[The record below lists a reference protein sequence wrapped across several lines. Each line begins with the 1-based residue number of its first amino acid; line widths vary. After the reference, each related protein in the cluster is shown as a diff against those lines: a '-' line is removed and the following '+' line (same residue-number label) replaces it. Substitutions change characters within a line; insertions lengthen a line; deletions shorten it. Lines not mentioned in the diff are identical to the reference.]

1 MPEDIRSHIEAGYV
15 VLTRRAIVMSR
26 FSLLASLPRLAAP
39 LAAQD
44 SGYSYDFRER
54 TRALAFD
61 PARLFAR
68 TSPGT
73 HSDTFTIL
81 LNMLYHFLGSSIR
94 NINCSASGLPDND
107 QRWHKSISNVRFNAG
122 RLRGELTVRRFAS
135 FSAFLLLLCNTAYA
149 APYRAEIIRD
159 DWGIPHITGSSD
171 ADAVF
176 GMIYAQAEDDF
187 NRIEMNYL
195 GSLGRLAE
203 AEGDKALWQD
213 LRQRL
218 WIDPNELKAEY
229 AKSPPWLRKLMQ
241 AWAAGLNQY
250 LSDHPEMKPKV
261 LTRFEPWMAL
271 SFSEGSIGGDI
282 SRVSL
287 SQLQAFYERRT
298 VALTDEER
306 GVVTREPAG
315 SNGFVIAPSHSASGH
330 PLLLINP
337 HTSFFFR
344 AEQHVTSGQGLN
356 TYGAATWGQ
365 FFIYQGFNQNAGWM
379 HTTSSADTIDEF
391 AETVEKLAGGNK
403 WTYRYGKNERP
414 VAVKIVALAYRKP
427 DGTIGSR
434 VFNTYATHHG
444 PVVREAEGKWISAA
458 LMHRPVAALQ
468 QSFLRTKVKD
478 LAGFRRLAQLQAN
491 STNNTLFA
499 SKSGETAL
507 FLPQFMPRRD
517 PRFDYTKPVDGSD
530 PATDWK
536 GLHPFHELP
545 QVVSPSNGWAMNVN
559 DGPWWAAGADSP
571 KQSAYTRY
579 FDQVGIRPRTT
590 AALRVLAARRSFTL
604 DQLLEAAYDPW
615 IPLFAEQLPGLVA
628 AQARNPDASR
638 GKAVE
643 LLAGWDHRWSLSS
656 TETSL
661 AVFWADAL
669 WERAAAAAG
678 VPMAPVQQALMA
690 QASDAEKLASLDAA
704 IARLKADFGS
714 WQVPWG
720 EINRFQRLDG
730 AIVRT
735 FDDAKTSIPVPFVSA
750 NWGSLASF
758 GAQRY
763 PGTRRYYG
771 DFGNSFV
778 AVVEFGPRVRARA
791 VSAGGLSSD
800 PASPHF
806 NDQAKRYAQGNL
818 RTVYFYP
825 EDLTEKV
832 SSRKV
837 VRSNY

>member
-1 MPEDIRSHIEAGYV
+1 MSDHKPRWRQGRSGAT
-15 VLTRRAIVMSR
+15 L
-26 FSLLASLPRLAAP
+26 
-39 LAAQD
+39 
-44 SGYSYDFRER
+44 
-54 TRALAFD
+54 
-61 PARLFAR
+61 
-68 TSPGT
+68 
-73 HSDTFTIL
+73 
-81 LNMLYHFLGSSIR
+81 
-94 NINCSASGLPDND
+94 
-107 QRWHKSISNVRFNAG
+107 NAG
-122 RLRGELTVRRFAS
+122 QLRGELTVRRLATFCA
-135 FSAFLLLLCNTAYA
+135 FSLLLCTTAHA
-149 APYRAEIIRD
+149 SPYRAEIVRD
-159 DWGIPHITGSSD
+159 DWGVPHITGRSD

-195 GSLGRLAE
+195 TSLGRLAE
-203 AEGDKALWQD
+203 SEGEKALWQD

-218 WIDPNELKAEY
+218 WIDPNELKADY

-250 LSDHPEMKPKV
+250 LLDHPDVKPKV
-261 LTRFEPWMAL
+261 LMRFEPWMAL
-271 SFSEGSIGGDI
+271 SFSEGSIGADI

-287 SQLQAFYERRT
+287 SQLQAFYERRAI
-298 VALTDEER
+298 ALTAEER
-306 GVVTREPAG
+306 GLVPREPTG
-315 SNGFVIAPSHSASGH
+315 SNGFVIAPSHSASGN

-391 AETVEKLAGGNK
+391 AQTVAKATGGDG
-403 WTYRYGKNERP
+403 WTYRYGKEQRP
-414 VAVKIVALAYRKP
+414 VNVETVALTYRKP
-427 DGTIGSR
+427 DGTFSSR
-434 VFNTYATHHG
+434 MFNTYATHHG
-444 PVVREAEGKWISAA
+444 PVVREADGKWISAA

-478 LAGFRRLAQLQAN
+478 LAGFRRVAELQAN

-499 SKSGETAL
+499 SKTGETAL
-507 FLPQFMPRRD
+507 LLPQFMPRRD

-530 PATDWK
+530 PATDWQ
-536 GLHPFHELP
+536 GLHPFLELP
-545 QVVSPSNGWAMNVN
+545 QVVSPANGWAMNVN
-559 DGPWWAAGADSP
+559 DGPWWAAGIDSP
-571 KQSAYTRY
+571 KQASFARY
-579 FDQVGIRPRTT
+579 FDQVGSRPRT
-590 AALRVLAARRSFTL
+590 AAAMRVLAARPSFTL
-604 DQLLEAAYDPW
+604 DQLVEAAYDPW
-615 IPLFAEQLPGLVA
+615 IPFFAEQLPGLIA
-628 AQARNPDASR
+628 AQTRRFDPAREE
-638 GKAVE
+638 AVA
-643 LLAGWDHRWSLSS
+643 LLAEWDHRWSLTS

-669 WERAAAAAG
+669 WEQVAAAAG
-678 VPMAPVQQALMA
+678 VPLAPVQQALMA
-690 QASDAEKLASLDAA
+690 QASDPEKLAALDAA
-704 IARLKADFGS
+704 IARLKVDFGS
-714 WQVPWG
+714 WRVPWG

-735 FDDAKTSIPVPFVSA
+735 FDDAKPSVPVPFVSA

-791 VSAGGLSSD
+791 VTAGGLNSD

-806 NDQAKRYAQGNL
+806 NDQAERYAQGNL
-818 RTVYFYP
+818 RPVYFYP
-825 EDLTEKV
+825 EDLAGKV
-832 SSRKV
+832 RSRKV
-837 VRSNY
+837 VRGK

>member
-1 MPEDIRSHIEAGYV
+1 MGRLVNFCA
-15 VLTRRAIVMSR
+15 
-26 FSLLASLPRLAAP
+26 FSLLIA
-39 LAAQD
+39 
-44 SGYSYDFRER
+44 
-54 TRALAFD
+54 T
-61 PARLFAR
+61 PAHATPF
-68 TSPGT
+68 
-73 HSDTFTIL
+73 
-81 LNMLYHFLGSSIR
+81 
-94 NINCSASGLPDND
+94 
-107 QRWHKSISNVRFNAG
+107 
-122 RLRGELTVRRFAS
+122 
-135 FSAFLLLLCNTAYA
+135 
-149 APYRAEIIRD
+149 RAEIVRD
-159 DWGIPHITGSSD
+159 NWGIPHITGRSD

-187 NRIEMNYL
+187 NRIEINYL
-195 GSLGRLAE
+195 TSLGRLAE
-203 AEGDKALWQD
+203 FEGEKALWQD

-218 WIDPNELKAEY
+218 WIDPNELKAQY
-229 AKSPPWLRKLMQ
+229 AQSPPWLRKLMQ
-241 AWAAGLNQY
+241 AWAASLNQY
-250 LSDHPEMKPKV
+250 LADHPEVKPKV

-298 VALTDEER
+298 VALTAEER
-306 GVVTREPAG
+306 GLVTREPTG

-344 AEQHVTSGQGLN
+344 AEQQVTSGQGLN

-391 AETVEKLAGGNK
+391 AETVEKGTGGNR
-403 WTYRYGKNERP
+403 WTYRYGKEERP
-414 VAVKIVALAYRKP
+414 VTVETVALAYRKP
-427 DGTIGSR
+427 DGAVGSR
-434 VFNTYATHHG
+434 AFNVYSTHHG
-444 PVVREAEGKWISAA
+444 PVVREADGKWISAA

-478 LAGFRRLAQLQAN
+478 LVGFRRVAELQAN

-507 FLPQFMPRRD
+507 FLPQFMPRRA
-517 PRFDYTKPVDGSD
+517 PRFDYTKPVDGSN

-536 GLHPFHELP
+536 GLHAFRELP
-545 QVVSPSNGWAMNVN
+545 QVVNPANGWAMNVN

-571 KQSAYTRY
+571 NQSAYARY
-579 FDQVGIRPRTT
+579 FDQIGSRPRTA
-590 AALRVLAARRSFTL
+590 AALRVLAARSSFTL
-604 DQLLEAAYDPW
+604 DQLVEAAYDPW
-615 IPLFAEQLPGLVA
+615 IPLFAQQIPEVVA
-628 AQARNPDASR
+628 AQARNPDNSR
-638 GKAVE
+638 AEAVS
-643 LLAGWDHRWSLSS
+643 LLAGWDHRWSLAS

-669 WERAAAAAG
+669 WERISVAAG
-678 VPMAPVQQALMA
+678 VPMSPVQPALMA
-690 QASDAEKLASLDAA
+690 QASDADQLAALDAA

-714 WQVPWG
+714 WTVPWG

-735 FDDAKTSIPVPFVSA
+735 FDDTKPSISVPFVSA

-771 DFGNSFV
+771 DYGNSFV
-778 AVVEFGPRVRARA
+778 AAVEFGPRVRARA
-791 VSAGGLSSD
+791 VTAGGLSSD
-800 PASPHF
+800 SASPHF

-818 RTVYFYP
+818 RAVYFYP
-825 EDLTEKV
+825 EDLAGKV
-832 SSRKV
+832 RSRKV
-837 VRSNY
+837 VRGKY

>member
-1 MPEDIRSHIEAGYV
+1 MGRLANFC
-15 VLTRRAIVMSR
+15 A
-26 FSLLASLPRLAAP
+26 FSLLIA
-39 LAAQD
+39 
-44 SGYSYDFRER
+44 
-54 TRALAFD
+54 T
-61 PARLFAR
+61 PAHATPF
-68 TSPGT
+68 
-73 HSDTFTIL
+73 
-81 LNMLYHFLGSSIR
+81 
-94 NINCSASGLPDND
+94 
-107 QRWHKSISNVRFNAG
+107 
-122 RLRGELTVRRFAS
+122 
-135 FSAFLLLLCNTAYA
+135 
-149 APYRAEIIRD
+149 RAEIVRD
-159 DWGIPHITGSSD
+159 NWGIPHITGRSD

-187 NRIEMNYL
+187 NRIEINYL
-195 GSLGRLAE
+195 TSLGRLAE
-203 AEGDKALWQD
+203 FEGEKALWQD

-218 WIDPNELKAEY
+218 WIDPNELKAQY
-229 AKSPPWLRKLMQ
+229 AQSPPWLRKLMQ
-241 AWAAGLNQY
+241 AWAASLNQY
-250 LSDHPEMKPKV
+250 LADHPEVKPKV

-298 VALTDEER
+298 VALTAEER
-306 GVVTREPAG
+306 GLVTREPTG

-344 AEQHVTSGQGLN
+344 AEQQVTSGQGLN

-391 AETVEKLAGGNK
+391 AETVEKGTGGNR
-403 WTYRYGKNERP
+403 WTYRYGKEERP
-414 VAVKIVALAYRKP
+414 VTVETVALAYRKP
-427 DGTIGSR
+427 DGAVGSR
-434 VFNTYATHHG
+434 AFNVYSTHHG
-444 PVVREAEGKWISAA
+444 PVVREADGKWISAA

-478 LAGFRRLAQLQAN
+478 LVGFRRVAELQAN

-507 FLPQFMPRRD
+507 FLPQFMPRRA
-517 PRFDYTKPVDGSD
+517 PRFDYTKPVDGSN

-536 GLHPFHELP
+536 GLHAFRELP
-545 QVVSPSNGWAMNVN
+545 QVVNPANGWAMNVN

-571 KQSAYTRY
+571 NQSAYARY
-579 FDQVGIRPRTT
+579 FDQIGSRPRTA
-590 AALRVLAARRSFTL
+590 AALRVLAARSSFTL
-604 DQLLEAAYDPW
+604 DQLVEAAYDPW
-615 IPLFAEQLPGLVA
+615 IPLFAQQIPEVVA
-628 AQARNPDASR
+628 AQARNPDNSR
-638 GKAVE
+638 AEAVS
-643 LLAGWDHRWSLSS
+643 LLAGWDHRWSLAS

-669 WERAAAAAG
+669 WERISVAAG
-678 VPMAPVQQALMA
+678 VPMSPVQPALMA
-690 QASDAEKLASLDAA
+690 QASDADQLAALDAA

-714 WQVPWG
+714 WTVPWG

-735 FDDAKTSIPVPFVSA
+735 FDDTKPSISVPFVSA

-771 DFGNSFV
+771 DYGNSFV
-778 AVVEFGPRVRARA
+778 AAVEFGPRVRARA
-791 VSAGGLSSD
+791 VTAGGLSSD
-800 PASPHF
+800 SASPHF

-818 RTVYFYP
+818 RAVYFYP
-825 EDLTEKV
+825 EDLAGKV
-832 SSRKV
+832 RSRKV
-837 VRSNY
+837 VRGKY